1 MGGGG
6 SQTINQTFNLSAVN
20 KSIFEQITKNT
31 AESAAS
37 QANVQRLEVVI
48 GQAKG
53 CTIRFGQKID
63 GKTQSASTLTATTT
77 TEIKNAITN
86 DLQASASA
94 AVEKATEMG
103 NMQFG
108 DKQNVNQEVTLAIE
122 NVIENSITTE
132 NMNRA
137 IADQVSIQDGKL
149 HIQSVDCREGGEI
162 NWNQD
167 IVAQLSAE
175 AVTTIIADSIASSD
189 VLNRLHAAASG
200 NASSENTGLADLVG
214 TFFEGFYGPIKWIAL
229 VCVVLC
235 FGLLVWSM
243 TGAGQS
249 ATRNMGRNMGRAAAA
264 RIGSGGGMGGG
275 GGPRL
280 GRSMAFR
287 KR

>member
-20 KSIFEQITKNT
+20 RSIFEQITKNT
-31 AESAAS
+31 SESAAS
-37 QANVQRLEVVI
+37 QANVQRLEIVMRNV
-48 GQAKG
+48 KG
-53 CTIRFGQKID
+53 CSARFGQKID
-63 GKTQSASTLTATTT
+63 GETQSASILTATTT

-149 HIQSVDCREGGEI
+149 IIDGMDCREGGDI
-162 NWNQD
+162 SWDQD

-249 ATRNMGRNMGRAAAA
+249 ATRNMGRAAAG

-275 GGPRL
+275 RGPRL
-280 GRSMAFR
+280 NRSMAFR

>member
-37 QANVQRLEVVI
+37 QANVQNLKVVMRNV
-48 GQAKG
+48 KG
-53 CTIRFGQKID
+53 CSSKFGQKID
-63 GKTQSASTLTATTT
+63 AKTQSTSTLTAQTT

-122 NVIENSITTE
+122 NVIENTITTE

-137 IADQVSIQDGKL
+137 IADQVSIQGGELIVDGY
-149 HIQSVDCREGGEI
+149 DCREGGDI

-175 AVTTIIADSIASSD
+175 AITTAIADSIASSD
-189 VLNRLHAAASG
+189 VLNKLHAAASG

-214 TFFEGFYGPIKWIAL
+214 TFFEGFYGPVKWIAL

-243 TGAGQS
+243 TGAGQA
-249 ATRNMGRNMGRAAAA
+249 ATRNMGKAASA
-264 RIGSGGGMGGG
+264 RIGGGGGMGGG
-275 GGPRL
+275 RGPRL

>member
-20 KSIFEQITKNT
+20 RSIFEQITKNT
-31 AESAAS
+31 SESAAS
-37 QANVQRLEVVI
+37 QANVQRLEVVL
-48 GQAKG
+48 GNVKG
-53 CTIRFGQKID
+53 CTVRFGQKID
-63 GKTQSASTLTATTT
+63 GRTQSASTLTATTT

-86 DLQASASA
+86 ELQASASA
-94 AVEKATEMG
+94 AVEKATQMG

-149 HIQSVDCREGGEI
+149 HIQNADCREGGEI
-162 NWNQD
+162 NWDQD

-200 NASSENTGLADLVG
+200 NAKSENTGLAELV
-214 TFFEGFYGPIKWIAL
+214 TSFFEGMYGPVKWIAL

-243 TGAGQS
+243 TGAGQA
-249 ATRNMGRNMGRAAAA
+249 ATRNMGKAASA
-264 RIGSGGGMGGG
+264 RIGGG